1 MNFLTILRNLSRL
14 WWQKKDTISKS
25 LQQPFKRRRGDGYT
39 QISCLSKGLNATWEW
54 GVISSYSYLQKNI
67 FPLWTHSSPQ
77 HDGGLLGVPVAL
89 SQQPEHSSAR
99 TQLCQHWGVDMEVF
113 PMWSK
118 HFKPRGWLTNTSYS
132 SVARICRTKH
142 HFFSL
147 FFFFGERDLAF
158 GFDGGLYPGS
168 IFIRVK
174 VRSRYHS
181 GEQRILTLRS
191 QSKK

>member
-1 MNFLTILRNLSRL
+1 MNFLTILINLSRL
-14 WWQKKDTISKS
+14 WWQKKDTISKT
-25 LQQPFKRRRGDGYT
+25 LQQRCNFLLFLFAEKHFST
-39 QISCLSKGLNATWEW
+39 LNTFFTTARWW
-54 GVISSYSYLQKNI
+54 AVRSASS
-67 FPLWTHSSPQ
+67 
-77 HDGGLLGVPVAL
+77 
-89 SQQPEHSSAR
+89 SQSAAR
-99 TQLCQHWGVDMEVF
+99 TQLCQHRGVDMEVF

-118 HFKPRGWLTNTSYS
+118 HFKPRGWLTNTSHS

-142 HFFSL
+142 HFFFFL
-147 FFFFGERDLAF
+147 FFFWRERDLAF